1 MITTS
6 RSVSQFVIS
15 SRRVATVTSYNST
28 YYCRQS
34 SISSSFKRNL
44 SSSSS
49 KEKPT
54 VIHKKV
60 SPEQRAALRQARKE
74 RSIAQSQQ
82 AQSQSSSSSS
92 SSSAASSSSSL
103 KTTSSSKPFNPTVV
117 YGLGLAIPTLI
128 LAWGVYDHESPPAK
142 FASFLGFDEVFDS
155 FAKPTYDKLLP
166 NWNDVSY

>member
-1 MITTS
+1 MITS
-6 RSVSQFVIS
+6 RSVSQFINIS
-15 SRRVATVTSYNST
+15 SRRAATATSNNST
-28 YYCRQS
+28 YCKKS

-60 SPEQRAALRQARKE
+60 SPEQRATLRQVRKE

-82 AQSQSSSSSS
+82 AQSQQSQSS
-92 SSSAASSSSSL
+92 SSSASSSSSP
-103 KTTSSSKPFNPTVV
+103 KSGSSSKPFNPNVV